1 MPNYNDEDCLAL
13 WQEIFGDLKSKYVI
27 MHEGDLLRVF
37 NGTIDLLRTIAE
49 VSDIPELQKKAD
61 DAIKCLKKPPVTDI
75 LKYELDI

>member
-1 MPNYNDEDCLAL
+1 
-13 WQEIFGDLKSKYVI
+13 

-49 VSDIPELQKKAD
+49 VSNIPELQKKAD